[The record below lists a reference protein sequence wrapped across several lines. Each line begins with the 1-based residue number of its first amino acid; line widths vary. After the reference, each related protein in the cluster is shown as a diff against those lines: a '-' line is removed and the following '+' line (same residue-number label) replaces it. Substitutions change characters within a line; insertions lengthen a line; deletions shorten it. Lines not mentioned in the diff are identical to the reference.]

1 MHPIPVLAFHLD
13 DTLAQ
18 FSADGILVLF
28 ILINVLMGWRFG
40 LVRRILAFGGSY
52 LGALAATHTG
62 NPLAALVNGHGINT
76 NAWFF
81 IAVFLLVTVMIETL
95 GFLYNLRIQKLIVIT
110 FNQIL
115 GAAAGVL
122 LGFFQVGIIYLVA
135 TSTATLPDAAPAGNG
150 VSSDA
155 ISHATLSQLV
165 VKSEPFIKN
174 VFAPVLPSDMA
185 AHINDTGTK
194 STTITSS

>member
-1 MHPIPVLAFHLD
+1 MHQISVLAFHMD

-18 FSADGILVLF
+18 FSADGILFLF
-28 ILINVLMGWRFG
+28 ILVNVLLGWRFG
-40 LVRRILAFGGSY
+40 LVRRVVGFGGSY

-62 NPLAALVNGHGINT
+62 NPLAALVNGHDVNT

-81 IAVFLLVTVMIETL
+81 IAIFLLVTVMIETL
-95 GFLYNLRIQKLIVIT
+95 GFLYNDRIQRMIVIT

-115 GAAAGVL
+115 GAAAGIF

-135 TSTATLPDAAPAGNG
+135 TSTATLSGATPPGNG
-150 VSSDA
+150 ISSDA

-174 VFAPVLPSDMA
+174 VFGPVLPSDMA
-185 AHINDTGTK
+185 THINDTGTK
-194 STTITSS
+194 SNSITSS